1 MTDVPADPVVMKV
14 EKEYMVRR
22 DGAVPV
28 VSVASESSAV
38 LLNDVL
44 NHFLQVDEFLDIEK

>member
-1 MTDVPADPVVMKV
+1 MTDVPADPVVRKV

-44 NHFLQVDEFLDIEK
+44 NNFLQVVVFQDIE

>member
-1 MTDVPADPVVMKV
+1 MTDVPADPAVRKV

-44 NHFLQVDEFLDIEK
+44 NHFLQVDVFLDIEK